1 MKAIILHESKGAYPF
16 SNRSE
21 KNDFAGSRCA
31 GKLVSK
37 EIMDHTSN
45 CP

>member
-1 MKAIILHESKGAYPF
+1 MKAIILHESKGRIRF
-16 SNRSE
+16 RISQKKMN
-21 KNDFAGSRCA
+21 FAGSRCA

>member
-1 MKAIILHESKGAYPF
+1 MKAIIYTKAKGVSVFESV
-16 SNRSE
+16 R